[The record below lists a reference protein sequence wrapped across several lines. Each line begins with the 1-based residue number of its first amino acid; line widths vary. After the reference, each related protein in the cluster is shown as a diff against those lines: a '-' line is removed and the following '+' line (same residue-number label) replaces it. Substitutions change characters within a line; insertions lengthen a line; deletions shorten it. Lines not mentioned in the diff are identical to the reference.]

1 MSKRFTET
9 SKWTDRW
16 FRKLPPRLK
25 AAWSYMC
32 DICDHAGVLSLDIE
46 TMSFLVGEPIVI
58 EEIKSNFKKQVHF
71 INDEKIIITEFI
83 NFQYGKLNPENR
95 VHLSVLNRLEKLGAT
110 KGLISS
116 LNGAKDKD
124 KDKDKDLDKDKD
136 KESISEKIEKLYQEL
151 YPLKKGKAE
160 GVKKLI
166 KEIKSDEQ
174 LENLKTA
181 ILKYSKSVSGNDPK
195 YIKHFSTFANM
206 WKECLEDDYGKTTVQ
221 VSKQAASAQAV
232 MDHTKSQA
240 ARVLAGEL

>member
-1 MSKRFTET
+1 MAKRFTET
-9 SKWTDRW
+9 SKWTDSW

-46 TMSFLVGEPIVI
+46 TMSFLVGEPISI
-58 EEIKSNFKKQVHF
+58 DEIKSNFKKQVHF

-110 KGLISS
+110 KGLIST

-124 KDKDKDLDKDKD
+124 KDKDKDLDEDKD
-136 KESISEKIEKLYQEL
+136 KESISKKIEKLYKEI
-151 YPLKKGKAE
+151 YPLKKGKLK
-160 GVKKLI
+160 GVEKLS
-166 KEIKSDEQ
+166 KEIKSDED

-181 ILKYSKSVSGNDPK
+181 ISRYSNSVSGNDPK
-195 YIKHFSTFANM
+195 YIKHFSTFANT
-206 WKECLEDDYGKTTVQ
+206 WKECLEADYGKASTAI
-221 VSKQAASAQAV
+221 SKQASSAQSV
-232 MDHTKSQA
+232 MDHNKSQA